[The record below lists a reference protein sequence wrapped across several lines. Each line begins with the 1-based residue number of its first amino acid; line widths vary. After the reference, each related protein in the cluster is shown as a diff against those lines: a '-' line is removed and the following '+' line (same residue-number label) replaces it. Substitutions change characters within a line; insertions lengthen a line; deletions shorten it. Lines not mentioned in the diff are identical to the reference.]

1 MAQAWSNEI
10 CKQIQD
16 EGFPGGSVI
25 KNLLANAG
33 NRVRSLGWEDT
44 LEEGTSTHS
53 SILAWRIPWTEELG
67 ELQSM
72 RSQRVGHN

>member
-16 EGFPGGSVI
+16 EGFPGGSAI

-33 NRVRSLGWEDT
+33 NRVGSLIWEGPT
-44 LEEGTSTHS
+44 CHRATKPVHHSYRACALERMSC
-53 SILAWRIPWTEELG
+53 
-67 ELQSM
+67 
-72 RSQRVGHN
+72 NY